1 MKTNTFITLS
11 TATANVGVLIGLVFL
26 LFELKQTRR
35 IALSEIRQER
45 VSGIIDQ
52 CSANAR
58 DVAFSEMYHRVFV
71 DAEFSLLENVEI
83 KGQLLQH
90 EFARF
95 YRLEDSYFQHTIG
108 LMDYAPYRFSMEMA
122 VNRQPLWDFLGL
134 DTRTR
139 NSDWA
144 TDLDA
149 FKSSPNYSPSDWRE
163 KFIAWEKS
171 RGWPIEDF
179 IPANLHQLPPEKI
192 VVLWG
197 NLCFNLDSG
206 NSRHTRDS
214 KHAFSLCCW
223 TSL

>member
-1 MKTNTFITLS
+1 MKSSTILTIT
-11 TATANVGVLIGLVFL
+11 TAFGNVAVLVGLVFL
-26 LFELKQTRR
+26 IIELKQTRR
-35 IALSEIRQER
+35 IALAEIRQER

-58 DVAFSEMYHRVFV
+58 DVAFSELYHRVFV

-95 YRLEDSYFQHTIG
+95 YRLEDSYFQYTIG

-122 VNRQPLWDFLGL
+122 VNRQPLWDYLGL

-139 NSDWA
+139 NADWA

-163 KFIAWEKS
+163 KFIAWVE
-171 RGWPIEDF
+171 
-179 IPANLHQLPPEKI
+179 
-192 VVLWG
+192 
-197 NLCFNLDSG
+197 
-206 NSRHTRDS
+206 S
-214 KHAFSLCCW
+214 KTKETETL
-223 TSL
+223 

>member
-11 TATANVGVLIGLVFL
+11 TATANIGVLIGLIFL

-35 IALSEIRQER
+35 IALSEIRQAR

-58 DVAFSEMYHRVFV
+58 DAAFSEMYHRVFV

-122 VNRQPLWDFLGL
+122 ANRGPLWDFLGL
-134 DTRTR
+134 DTKIR
-139 NSDWA
+139 NSEWA
-144 TDLDA
+144 KELDA
-149 FKSSPNYSPSDWRE
+149 FKSSPNYSPSDWKE

-171 RGWPIEDF
+171 RG
-179 IPANLHQLPPEKI
+179 
-192 VVLWG
+192 
-197 NLCFNLDSG
+197 
-206 NSRHTRDS
+206 
-214 KHAFSLCCW
+214 
-223 TSL
+223 

>member
-1 MKTNTFITLS
+1 MFGFILKTNTFITLN
-11 TATANVGVLIGLVFL
+11 TASANIGVLVGLVFL
-26 LFELKQTRR
+26 IFELRQSSA

-45 VSGIIDQ
+45 VSGVIDQ

-58 DVAFSEMYHRVFV
+58 DVAFSELYHRVFV

-95 YRLEDSYFQHTIG
+95 YRLVDSYFQYTIG

-122 VNRQPLWDFLGL
+122 LNRQPLWDFLGL

-163 KFIAWEKS
+163 KFIAWVENKTK
-171 RGWPIEDF
+171 ETET
-179 IPANLHQLPPEKI
+179 L
-192 VVLWG
+192 
-197 NLCFNLDSG
+197 
-206 NSRHTRDS
+206 
-214 KHAFSLCCW
+214 
-223 TSL
+223 

>member
-11 TATANVGVLIGLVFL
+11 TTLANIGVLIGLIL
-26 LFELKQTRR
+26 LVIELRQTSKV
-35 IALSEIRQER
+35 ALSQIRQER

-122 VNRQPLWDFLGL
+122 LNRQPLWDFLDL
-134 DTRTR
+134 DIRTR

-144 TDLDA
+144 TDLNA

-163 KFIAWEKS
+163 KFITWVQNKS
-171 RGWPIEDF
+171 D
-179 IPANLHQLPPEKI
+179 ATTML
-192 VVLWG
+192 
-197 NLCFNLDSG
+197 
-206 NSRHTRDS
+206 
-214 KHAFSLCCW
+214 
-223 TSL
+223 

>member
-11 TATANVGVLIGLVFL
+11 TATANIGVLVGLVFL
-26 LFELKQTRR
+26 LFELRQNRR

-45 VSGIIDQ
+45 ISGLIDQ

-58 DVAFSEMYHRVFV
+58 DAAFSEIYHRVFV
-71 DAEFSLLENVEI
+71 DAEFSLLENLEM

-90 EFARF
+90 ELARF
-95 YRLEDSYFQHTIG
+95 YRLEDTYFQHKIG
-108 LMDYAPYRFSMEMA
+108 LMDFAPYRFSMEMA

-134 DTRTR
+134 DIRTR

-163 KFIAWEKS
+163 KFITWVQNKS
-171 RGWPIEDF
+171 DTTTT
-179 IPANLHQLPPEKI
+179 L
-192 VVLWG
+192 
-197 NLCFNLDSG
+197 
-206 NSRHTRDS
+206 
-214 KHAFSLCCW
+214 
-223 TSL
+223 

>member
-1 MKTNTFITLS
+1 MFGFIMRTNTFITLS
-11 TATANVGVLIGLVFL
+11 TATANVGVLIGLIFL

-95 YRLEDSYFQHTIG
+95 YRLEDSYFQRTIG

-122 VNRQPLWDFLGL
+122 ANRQPLWDFLGL
-134 DTRTR
+134 DTKTR

-163 KFIAWEKS
+163 KFIAWVE
-171 RGWPIEDF
+171 
-179 IPANLHQLPPEKI
+179 
-192 VVLWG
+192 
-197 NLCFNLDSG
+197 
-206 NSRHTRDS
+206 S
-214 KHAFSLCCW
+214 KTKETETL
-223 TSL
+223 

>member
-11 TATANVGVLIGLVFL
+11 TATANVGVLIGLIFL

-45 VSGIIDQ
+45 VSGIIAQ

-58 DVAFSEMYHRVFV
+58 DAAFSEMYHRVFV

-83 KGQLLQH
+83 KGQLLHH

-134 DTRTR
+134 DTKTR

-171 RGWPIEDF
+171 RG
-179 IPANLHQLPPEKI
+179 
-192 VVLWG
+192 
-197 NLCFNLDSG
+197 
-206 NSRHTRDS
+206 
-214 KHAFSLCCW
+214 
-223 TSL
+223 

>member
-1 MKTNTFITLS
+1 MKSSTIFTIT
-11 TATANVGVLIGLVFL
+11 TAFGNVAVLVGLVFL
-26 LFELKQTRR
+26 IIELKQTQR

-58 DVAFSEMYHRVFV
+58 DVAFSELYHRVFV

-95 YRLEDSYFQHTIG
+95 HRLEDSYFQYTIG

-122 VNRQPLWDFLGL
+122 LNRQPLWDFLGL

-144 TDLDA
+144 TNLDA

-163 KFIAWEKS
+163 KFIAWVE
-171 RGWPIEDF
+171 
-179 IPANLHQLPPEKI
+179 
-192 VVLWG
+192 
-197 NLCFNLDSG
+197 
-206 NSRHTRDS
+206 S
-214 KHAFSLCCW
+214 KTKETETL
-223 TSL
+223 